1 MSMTNLQYQF
11 RISQPSI
18 SVIIRQV
25 CDAIWKHVKP
35 ITFPDFTETFWLKT
49 ATEFY
54 ERTNF
59 PHCLG
64 AIDGK
69 HVRVIKP
76 EASGSLHYN
85 YKNYFS
91 ILVMAICDASYK
103 FIFIDVGAYGK
114 SADST
119 VFKESIFY
127 KKLERNMLN
136 IPPPQLSFHKFK
148 EPMPFVFVADEG
160 FGLSPKILRPY
171 AGKCLDIKR
180 RVFNY
185 RLCRA
190 RRYIECSFGILA
202 NKWRIL
208 HRALNVDVSL
218 SESIVKV
225 CCVLHNYVRDR
236 DGFHTEDTLTING
249 LFDSNPDIEPLRK
262 KAIVLRDKF
271 AAYFVSEEGAVPWQ
285 MDRI

>member
-1 MSMTNLQYQF
+1 MTDLQFQF

-18 SVIIRQV
+18 SFIIRHV
-25 CDAIWKHVKP
+25 CKAISQHVKP
-35 ITFPDFTETFWLKT
+35 ICFPEFSERFWLEI

-54 ERTNF
+54 DKTNF

-69 HVRVIKP
+69 HIRVVKP
-76 EASGSLHYN
+76 EASGSLYYN

-91 ILVMAICDASYK
+91 ILLLAVCDASYK
-103 FIFIDVGAYGK
+103 FLFVDIGAYGK
-114 SADST
+114 SADCT
-119 VFKESIFY
+119 VFKESVFF
-127 KKLERNMLN
+127 KKLQNNMLK
-136 IPPPQLSFHKFK
+136 IPPPKVSFTGMT

-160 FGLSPKILRPY
+160 FGLSTHVLRPY
-171 AGKCLDIKR
+171 SGKCLNVKK

-190 RRYIECSFGILA
+190 RRNIECSFGILT

-208 HRALNVDVSL
+208 HRPLNVDL
-218 SESIVKV
+218 TLCEDIIKV
-225 CCVLHNYVRDR
+225 CCILHNFVRDR
-236 DGFHTEDTLTING
+236 DGFQIEEILTVEG
-249 LFDSNPDIEPLRK
+249 LFDVEYGDEVRSK
-262 KAIVLRDKF
+262 KATKLRDTF
-271 AAYFVSEEGAVPWQ
+271 ADYFVSEEGALPWQ